1 VQRFAD
7 TTLRVKGKVR
17 RWTPAVA
24 AAALRPF
31 GTDSRVQVLA
41 QLRYD
46 LPASYAF
53 HRAASKD
60 VEVDLWRFEKR

>member
-1 VQRFAD
+1 MTA
-7 TTLRVKGKVR
+7 
-17 RWTPAVA
+17 AVPRHAALAHA
-24 AAALRPF
+24 AAR
-31 GTDSRVQVLA
+31 SQVVA

-60 VEVDLWRFEKR
+60 VEVDLWRFTKQP

>member
-1 VQRFAD
+1 VQRFAE

-17 RWTPAVA
+17 CCRCRRCAGLCVKQPDWRA
-24 AAALRPF
+24 
-31 GTDSRVQVLA
+31 QVLA

-60 VEVDLWRFEKR
+60 VEVDLWRFEKG

>member
-1 VQRFAD
+1 MHRFAD

-17 RWTPAVA
+17 SLNRLSLSLLWSGPDGWA
-24 AAALRPF
+24 
-31 GTDSRVQVLA
+31 QVLA

-53 HRAASKD
+53 HRTASKD
-60 VEVDLWRFEKR
+60 VEVDLWRFEKG

>member
-1 VQRFAD
+1 MRLSD
-7 TTLRVKGKVR
+7 GRV
-17 RWTPAVA
+17 
-24 AAALRPF
+24 L
-31 GTDSRVQVLA
+31 QVLA

-60 VEVDLWRFEKR
+60 VEVDLWRFEKG